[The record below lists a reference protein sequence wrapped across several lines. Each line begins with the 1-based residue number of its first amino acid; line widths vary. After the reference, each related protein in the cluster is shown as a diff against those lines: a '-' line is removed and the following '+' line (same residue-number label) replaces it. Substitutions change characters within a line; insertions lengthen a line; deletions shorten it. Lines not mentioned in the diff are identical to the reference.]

1 MKGKT
6 IILVAFHAPAVRGA
20 AFLARVVLRA
30 TFHAPVVLGAAFLAT
45 MFLSAAFFAP
55 VVQGAALPAW
65 AGGPTERM
73 KQTTDKIIA
82 IVSDPALK
90 GPDKADAK
98 KNSIRDVVD
107 DVIDWEEMSR
117 RSLGIHWQ
125 KRTDEE
131 KREFVRLFS
140 QLIEK
145 TYRDKVEDYA
155 GEKVNYVGE
164 KIDGDYAEAESRIL
178 TSKNTEIPVNYKMT
192 KKQGKWWVYDIV
204 IEGVSFVNNYRT
216 QFNSILASS
225 SYPGLVKQLK
235 AKTEKAEAKQ

>member
-6 IILVAFHAPAVRGA
+6 IILVAFLA
-20 AFLARVVLRA
+20 AMV
-30 TFHAPVVLGAAFLAT
+30 
-45 MFLSAAFFAP
+45 LSAAFFAPVVQGAAFLAP

-65 AGGPTERM
+65 AGGPTDRM
-73 KQTTDKIIA
+73 KDTTDKIIA
-82 IVSDPALK
+82 IVSDPAFK

-98 KNSIRDVVD
+98 KNSIRNVVD
-107 DVIDWEEMSR
+107 EVIDWEEMSR

-140 QLIEK
+140 LLIEK
-145 TYRDKVEDYA
+145 TYRDKAEDYA

-164 KIDGDYAEAESRIL
+164 KIDGDYAEVESRIL

-216 QFNSILASS
+216 QFNSILSSS

>member
-1 MKGKT
+1 M
-6 IILVAFHAPAVRGA
+6 AV
-20 AFLARVVLRA
+20 
-30 TFHAPVVLGAAFLAT
+30 
-45 MFLSAAFFAP
+45 MFAGS
-55 VVQGAALPAW
+55 ALPVW
-65 AGGPTERM
+65 AGAPTDRM
-73 KQTTDKIIA
+73 KQTTDKVIA

-90 GPDKADAK
+90 GPEKSEEK

-107 DVIDWEEMSR
+107 EVIDWQEMSR
-117 RSLGIHWQ
+117 RSLGIHWK

-131 KREFVRLFS
+131 KKEFVSLFS
-140 QLIEK
+140 RLIER

-164 KIDGDYAEAESRIL
+164 KIDGDYAEVESRIL
-178 TSKNTEIPVNYKMT
+178 TSKNTEIPVSYRMT
-192 KKQGKWWVYDIV
+192 KKQGAWWVYDIV

-225 SYPGLVKQLK
+225 SYQGLVKQLK

>member
-6 IILVAFHAPAVRGA
+6 IILVAFLA
-20 AFLARVVLRA
+20 AMV
-30 TFHAPVVLGAAFLAT
+30 
-45 MFLSAAFFAP
+45 LSAAFLAP

-65 AGGPTERM
+65 AGGPTDRM
-73 KQTTDKIIA
+73 KDTTDKIIA
-82 IVSDPALK
+82 IVSDPAFK
-90 GPDKADAK
+90 GPEKAEEK
-98 KNSIRDVVD
+98 KKSIRNVVD
-107 DVIDWEEMSR
+107 EVIDWEEMSR

-140 QLIEK
+140 LLIEK
-145 TYRDKVEDYA
+145 TYRDKAEDYA

-164 KIDGDYAEAESRIL
+164 KIDGDYAEVESRIL

>member
-6 IILVAFHAPAVRGA
+6 IILVAFHAPVVQGA
-20 AFLARVVLRA
+20 ALLAAMV
-30 TFHAPVVLGAAFLAT
+30 
-45 MFLSAAFFAP
+45 LSAAFFAP
-55 VVQGAALPAW
+55 VVQGAAFLAPVVQGAAFPAS
-65 AGGPTERM
+65 AGGPTDRM
-73 KQTTDKIIA
+73 KDTTDKIIA
-82 IVSDPALK
+82 IVSDPAFK
-90 GPDKADAK
+90 GPEKAEEK
-98 KNSIRDVVD
+98 KKSIRAVVD
-107 DVIDWEEMSR
+107 EVIDWEEMSR

-140 QLIEK
+140 LLIEK
-145 TYRDKVEDYA
+145 TYRDKAEDYA

-164 KIDGDYAEAESRIL
+164 KIDGDYAEVESRIL

-216 QFNSILASS
+216 QFNSILSSS

>member
-1 MKGKT
+1 MK
-6 IILVAFHAPAVRGA
+6 
-20 AFLARVVLRA
+20 
-30 TFHAPVVLGAAFLAT
+30 
-45 MFLSAAFFAP
+45 
-55 VVQGAALPAW
+55 
-65 AGGPTERM
+65 E
-73 KQTTDKIIA
+73 TTDNIIA
-82 IVSDPALK
+82 IVSDPVLK
-90 GPDKADAK
+90 GPDKAEAK
-98 KNSIRDVVD
+98 KQSIRGIVD
-107 DVIDWEEMSR
+107 EVIDWEGMSR

-131 KREFVRLFS
+131 KKEFVRLFS

-164 KIDGDYAEAESRIL
+164 KIDGEYAEVESRIL

-192 KKQGKWWVYDIV
+192 RKQDKWWVYDIV

-225 SYPGLVKQLK
+225 SYAGLVKQLK
-235 AKTEKAEAKQ
+235 AKTEKVESKQ

>member
-1 MKGKT
+1 MKKKT
-6 IILVAFHAPAVRGA
+6 IILVAFRS
-20 AFLARVVLRA
+20 
-30 TFHAPVVLGAAFLAT
+30 PVVLVATFLAA
-45 MFLSAAFFAP
+45 MVL
-55 VVQGAALPAW
+55 GAALPAW
-65 AGGPTERM
+65 AGGPTDRM
-73 KQTTDKIIA
+73 KETTDKIIA

-90 GPDKADAK
+90 GPDKAEAK
-98 KNSIRDVVD
+98 KSSIRDVVD

-131 KREFVRLFS
+131 KKEFVRLFS

-145 TYRDKVEDYA
+145 TYRDKVEDYS
-155 GEKVNYVGE
+155 GERVNYVGE
-164 KIDGDYAEAESRIL
+164 RIDGDYAEVESRIV
-178 TSKNTEIPVNYKMT
+178 TSKNTEIPVNYKMSR
-192 KKQGKWWVYDIV
+192 KQGKWWVYDIV

-235 AKTEKAEAKQ
+235 AKTEKVETKQ

>member
-1 MKGKT
+1 MKQKT
-6 IILVAFHAPAVRGA
+6 TILAAFTAPVVLGA
-20 AFLARVVLRA
+20 AF
-30 TFHAPVVLGAAFLAT
+30 TAPVVLGAAFLAA
-45 MFLSAAFFAP
+45 MVLSAT
-55 VVQGAALPAW
+55 VPAW
-65 AGGPTERM
+65 AGGPTDRM
-73 KQTTDKIIA
+73 KETTDKIIA

-90 GPDKADAK
+90 GPDKSEAK
-98 KNSIRDVVD
+98 KQSIRAVVD
-107 DVIDWEEMSR
+107 EVIDWEEMSR

-125 KRTDEE
+125 KRSDEE

-164 KIDGDYAEAESRIL
+164 KIDGEYAEVESRIL
-178 TSKNTEIPVNYKMT
+178 TSKNTEIPVNYKMNR
-192 KKQGKWWVYDIV
+192 KQDKWWVYDIV

-235 AKTEKAEAKQ
+235 AKTEKVEAKQ

>member
-1 MKGKT
+1 MKETKIGLT
-6 IILVAFHAPAVRGA
+6 AFPAPVVRGA
-20 AFLARVVLRA
+20 AFLTA
-30 TFHAPVVLGAAFLAT
+30 
-45 MFLSAAFFAP
+45 MFLSAAM
-55 VVQGAALPAW
+55 PAW
-65 AGGPTERM
+65 AGVPTDRM

-90 GPDKADAK
+90 GPEKAEER
-98 KNSIRDVVD
+98 KNTIRNVVD
-107 DVIDWEEMSR
+107 EVIDWEEMSR

-140 QLIEK
+140 RLIER

-164 KIDGDYAEAESRIL
+164 KIDGDYAEVESRIL

-192 KKQGKWWVYDIV
+192 KKQGTWWVYDIV

-235 AKTEKAEAKQ
+235 EKIEKVEAKQ

>member
-6 IILVAFHAPAVRGA
+6 IL
-20 AFLARVVLRA
+20 
-30 TFHAPVVLGAAFLAT
+30 LGAA
-45 MFLSAAFFAP
+45 MFLI
-55 VVQGAALPAW
+55 AALPAW
-65 AGGPTERM
+65 AGGPTDRM
-73 KQTTDKIIA
+73 KDTTDKIIA
-82 IVSDPALK
+82 IVSDPAFK
-90 GPDKADAK
+90 GPEKAEEK
-98 KNSIRDVVD
+98 KKSIRNVVD
-107 DVIDWEEMSR
+107 EVIDWEEMSR

-140 QLIEK
+140 LLIEK
-145 TYRDKVEDYA
+145 TYRDKAEDYA

-164 KIDGDYAEAESRIL
+164 KIDGDYAEVESRIL
-178 TSKNTEIPVNYKMT
+178 TSRNTEIPVNYKMT
-192 KKQGKWWVYDIV
+192 RKQGKWWVYDIV

-216 QFNSILASS
+216 QFNSILSSS

>member
-6 IILVAFHAPAVRGA
+6 IILVAFLA
-20 AFLARVVLRA
+20 AMV
-30 TFHAPVVLGAAFLAT
+30 
-45 MFLSAAFFAP
+45 LSAAFFAP
-55 VVQGAALPAW
+55 VVQGAALLAPVVQGVALPAW
-65 AGGPTERM
+65 AGGPTDRM
-73 KQTTDKIIA
+73 KDTTDKIIA
-82 IVSDPALK
+82 IVSDPAFK

-98 KNSIRDVVD
+98 KNSIRNVVD
-107 DVIDWEEMSR
+107 EVIDWEEMSR

-140 QLIEK
+140 LLIEK
-145 TYRDKVEDYA
+145 TYRDKAEDYA

-164 KIDGDYAEAESRIL
+164 KIDGDYAEVESRIL

>member
-1 MKGKT
+1 MKKKT
-6 IILVAFHAPAVRGA
+6 IILVAFR
-20 AFLARVVLRA
+20 
-30 TFHAPVVLGAAFLAT
+30 APVVLVATFLAA
-45 MFLSAAFFAP
+45 MVL
-55 VVQGAALPAW
+55 GAALPAW

-73 KQTTDKIIA
+73 KETTDKIIA

-90 GPDKADAK
+90 GPDKAEAK
-98 KNSIRDVVD
+98 KSSIREVVD

-145 TYRDKVEDYA
+145 TYRDKVEDYS
-155 GEKVNYVGE
+155 GERVNYVGE
-164 KIDGDYAEAESRIL
+164 RIDGDYAEVESRIV
-178 TSKNTEIPVNYKMT
+178 TSKNTEIPVNYKMSR
-192 KKQGKWWVYDIV
+192 KQGKWWVYDIV

-235 AKTEKAEAKQ
+235 AKTEKVETKQ

>member
-6 IILVAFHAPAVRGA
+6 IILVAFHAPVVLVA
-20 AFLARVVLRA
+20 AFLAAMVLSAAFFARVVLSA
-30 TFHAPVVLGAAFLAT
+30 TFLAA
-45 MFLSAAFFAP
+45 MVLSAAFFAP
-55 VVQGAALPAW
+55 VVQGAALPAS
-65 AGGPTERM
+65 AGGPTDRM
-73 KQTTDKIIA
+73 KDTTDKIIA

-90 GPDKADAK
+90 GPDKSEAK
-98 KNSIRDVVD
+98 KQSIRAVVD
-107 DVIDWEEMSR
+107 EVIDWEEMSR

-145 TYRDKVEDYA
+145 TYKDKVEDYA

-164 KIDGDYAEAESRIL
+164 KIDGDYAEVESRIL

-192 KKQGKWWVYDIV
+192 RKQGKWWVYDIV

-235 AKTEKAEAKQ
+235 AKTEKVESKQ

>member
-1 MKGKT
+1 MKREK
-6 IILVAFHAPAVRGA
+6 II
-20 AFLARVVLRA
+20 
-30 TFHAPVVLGAAFLAT
+30 LGAAFLAA
-45 MFLSAAFFAP
+45 MVLGP
-55 VVQGAALPAW
+55 ALAAW
-65 AGGPTERM
+65 AGGATERM
-73 KQTTDKIIA
+73 KETTDKIIA

-90 GPDKADAK
+90 GSDKSEAK
-98 KNSIRDVVD
+98 KQSIRDVVD
-107 DVIDWEEMSR
+107 EVIDWEEMSR

-131 KREFVRLFS
+131 KKEFVRLFS

-164 KIDGDYAEAESRIL
+164 KLDGDYAEVESRIL

-192 KKQGKWWVYDIV
+192 RKQDKWWVYDIV

-225 SYPGLVKQLK
+225 SYAGLVKQLK
-235 AKTEKAEAKQ
+235 AKTEKVESKQ

>member
-6 IILVAFHAPAVRGA
+6 IILVAFLAAMVLSAAFFAPVVQGA
-20 AFLARVVLRA
+20 AFLA
-30 TFHAPVVLGAAFLAT
+30 PVVQGAAFL
-45 MFLSAAFFAP
+45 AP

-65 AGGPTERM
+65 AGGPTDRM
-73 KQTTDKIIA
+73 KDTTDKIIA
-82 IVSDPALK
+82 IVSDPAFK
-90 GPDKADAK
+90 GPEKAEEK
-98 KNSIRDVVD
+98 KKSIRAVVD
-107 DVIDWEEMSR
+107 EVIDWEEMSR

-140 QLIEK
+140 LLIEK
-145 TYRDKVEDYA
+145 TYRDKAEDYA

-164 KIDGDYAEAESRIL
+164 KIDGDYAEVESRIL

-216 QFNSILASS
+216 QFNSILSSS

>member
-1 MKGKT
+1 MKKET
-6 IILVAFHAPAVRGA
+6 TILVAFR
-20 AFLARVVLRA
+20 
-30 TFHAPVVLGAAFLAT
+30 APVVLVATFLAA
-45 MFLSAAFFAP
+45 MVL
-55 VVQGAALPAW
+55 GAALPAW
-65 AGGPTERM
+65 AGGPTDRM
-73 KQTTDKIIA
+73 KETTDKIIA

-90 GPDKADAK
+90 GPDKAEAK
-98 KNSIRDVVD
+98 KSSIRDVVD

-131 KREFVRLFS
+131 KKEFVRLFS

-145 TYRDKVEDYA
+145 TYRDKVEDYS
-155 GEKVNYVGE
+155 GERVNYVGE
-164 KIDGDYAEAESRIL
+164 RIDGDYAEVESRIV
-178 TSKNTEIPVNYKMT
+178 TSKNTEIPVNYKMSR
-192 KKQGKWWVYDIV
+192 KQGKWWVYDIV

-235 AKTEKAEAKQ
+235 AKTEKVETKQ

>member
-1 MKGKT
+1 MKGEK
-6 IILVAFHAPAVRGA
+6 IILRA
-20 AFLARVVLRA
+20 AFLAAVL
-30 TFHAPVVLGAAFLAT
+30 LGVAF
-45 MFLSAAFFAP
+45 
-55 VVQGAALPAW
+55 PAW
-65 AGGPTERM
+65 AGEPTERV
-73 KQTTDKIIA
+73 KQTSDKVIA

-90 GPDKADAK
+90 GQDKAEK
-98 KNSIRDVVD
+98 KKDLIREVVD
-107 DVIDWEEMSR
+107 GLIDWEEMSR

-164 KIDGDYAEAESRIL
+164 KIDGDYAEVESRIL

-192 KKQGKWWVYDIV
+192 RKQGKWWVYDIV

-235 AKTEKAEAKQ
+235 AKTEKVEAKQ

>member
-6 IILVAFHAPAVRGA
+6 IILVAFLAAMVLSAAFFAPVVRGA
-20 AFLARVVLRA
+20 AF
-30 TFHAPVVLGAAFLAT
+30 P
-45 MFLSAAFFAP
+45 AP
-55 VVQGAALPAW
+55 VVQGAALPAS
-65 AGGPTERM
+65 AGGPTDRM
-73 KQTTDKIIA
+73 KDTTDKIIA
-82 IVSDPALK
+82 IVSDPAFK
-90 GPDKADAK
+90 GPEKAEEK
-98 KNSIRDVVD
+98 KKSIRAVVD
-107 DVIDWEEMSR
+107 EVIDWEEMSR

-140 QLIEK
+140 LLIEK
-145 TYRDKVEDYA
+145 TYRDKAEDYA

-164 KIDGDYAEAESRIL
+164 KIDGDYAEVESRIL

-216 QFNSILASS
+216 QFNSILSSS

>member
-6 IILVAFHAPAVRGA
+6 IILVAFLAAMVLSAAFPAPVVQGA
-20 AFLARVVLRA
+20 AFPAPVVQGA
-30 TFHAPVVLGAAFLAT
+30 AFPAPVVQGAAFPAPVVLGAA
-45 MFLSAAFFAP
+45 
-55 VVQGAALPAW
+55 LPAS
-65 AGGPTERM
+65 AGGPTDRM
-73 KQTTDKIIA
+73 KDTTDKIIA
-82 IVSDPALK
+82 IVSDPAFK

-98 KNSIRDVVD
+98 KNSIRNVVD
-107 DVIDWEEMSR
+107 EVIDWEEMSR

-140 QLIEK
+140 LLIEK
-145 TYRDKVEDYA
+145 TYRDKAEDYA

-164 KIDGDYAEAESRIL
+164 KIDGDYAEVESRIL

-216 QFNSILASS
+216 QFNSILSSS

>member
-1 MKGKT
+1 MKKKT
-6 IILVAFHAPAVRGA
+6 IILVAFLA
-20 AFLARVVLRA
+20 A
-30 TFHAPVVLGAAFLAT
+30 
-45 MFLSAAFFAP
+45 MFLI
-55 VVQGAALPAW
+55 AALPAW
-65 AGGPTERM
+65 AGGPTDRM
-73 KQTTDKIIA
+73 KETTDKIIA

-90 GPDKADAK
+90 GPDKAEAK
-98 KNSIRDVVD
+98 KSSIRDVVD

-131 KREFVRLFS
+131 KKEFVRLFS

-145 TYRDKVEDYA
+145 TYRDKVEDYS
-155 GEKVNYVGE
+155 GERVNYVGE
-164 KIDGDYAEAESRIL
+164 RIDGDYAEVESRIV
-178 TSKNTEIPVNYKMT
+178 TSKNTEIPVNYKMSR
-192 KKQGKWWVYDIV
+192 KQGKWWVYDIV

-235 AKTEKAEAKQ
+235 AKTEKVETKQ

>member
-6 IILVAFHAPAVRGA
+6 IILVAFLA
-20 AFLARVVLRA
+20 AMV
-30 TFHAPVVLGAAFLAT
+30 
-45 MFLSAAFFAP
+45 LSAAFFAPVVQGAAFLAP

-65 AGGPTERM
+65 AGGPTDRM
-73 KQTTDKIIA
+73 KDTTDKIIA
-82 IVSDPALK
+82 IVSDPAFK
-90 GPDKADAK
+90 GPEKAEEK
-98 KNSIRDVVD
+98 KKSIRAVVD
-107 DVIDWEEMSR
+107 EVIDWEEMSR

-140 QLIEK
+140 LLIEK
-145 TYRDKVEDYA
+145 TYRDKAEDYA

-164 KIDGDYAEAESRIL
+164 KIDGDYAEVESRIL

-216 QFNSILASS
+216 QFNSILSSS

>member
-6 IILVAFHAPAVRGA
+6 IILVAFLA
-20 AFLARVVLRA
+20 AMV
-30 TFHAPVVLGAAFLAT
+30 
-45 MFLSAAFFAP
+45 LSAAYFAP
-55 VVQGAALPAW
+55 VVRGAALPAW
-65 AGGPTERM
+65 AGGPTDRM
-73 KQTTDKIIA
+73 KDTTDKIIA
-82 IVSDPALK
+82 IVSDPAFK
-90 GPDKADAK
+90 GPEKAEEK
-98 KNSIRDVVD
+98 KKSIRAVVD
-107 DVIDWEEMSR
+107 EVIDWEEMSR

-140 QLIEK
+140 LLIEK
-145 TYRDKVEDYA
+145 TYRDKAEDYA

-164 KIDGDYAEAESRIL
+164 KIDGDYAEVESRIL

-216 QFNSILASS
+216 QFNSILSSS

>member
-1 MKGKT
+1 MKKKT
-6 IILVAFHAPAVRGA
+6 IILVAFLA
-20 AFLARVVLRA
+20 A
-30 TFHAPVVLGAAFLAT
+30 
-45 MFLSAAFFAP
+45 MFLI
-55 VVQGAALPAW
+55 AALPAW
-65 AGGPTERM
+65 AGGPTDRM
-73 KQTTDKIIA
+73 KETTDKIIA

-90 GPDKADAK
+90 GPDKAEAK
-98 KNSIRDVVD
+98 KSSIREVVD

-145 TYRDKVEDYA
+145 TYRDKVEDYS
-155 GEKVNYVGE
+155 GERVNYVGE
-164 KIDGDYAEAESRIL
+164 RIDGDYAEVESRIV
-178 TSKNTEIPVNYKMT
+178 TSKNTEIPVNYKMSR
-192 KKQGKWWVYDIV
+192 KQGKWWVYDIV

-235 AKTEKAEAKQ
+235 AKTEKVETKQ

>member
-1 MKGKT
+1 MKKKT
-6 IILVAFHAPAVRGA
+6 IILVAFLA
-20 AFLARVVLRA
+20 A
-30 TFHAPVVLGAAFLAT
+30 
-45 MFLSAAFFAP
+45 MFLI
-55 VVQGAALPAW
+55 AALPAW
-65 AGGPTERM
+65 AGGPTDRM
-73 KQTTDKIIA
+73 KETTDKVIA

-90 GPDKADAK
+90 GPEKAEEK
-98 KNSIRDVVD
+98 KNSIRNVVD
-107 DVIDWEEMSR
+107 EVIDWEEMSR

-155 GEKVNYVGE
+155 GEKVNYMGE
-164 KIDGDYAEAESRIL
+164 KLDGDYAEVESRIL

-192 KKQGKWWVYDIV
+192 RKQGKWWVYDIV

-235 AKTEKAEAKQ
+235 AKTEKMETKQ

>member
-6 IILVAFHAPAVRGA
+6 IILVAFHAPVVLVA
-20 AFLARVVLRA
+20 AFLAAMV
-30 TFHAPVVLGAAFLAT
+30 
-45 MFLSAAFFAP
+45 LSAAFFAP
-55 VVQGAALPAW
+55 VVQGAAFPAPVVRGAALPAS

-73 KQTTDKIIA
+73 KDTTDKIIA
-82 IVSDPALK
+82 IVSDPAFK
-90 GPDKADAK
+90 GPEKAEEK
-98 KNSIRDVVD
+98 KNSIRNVVD
-107 DVIDWEEMSR
+107 EMIDWEEMSR

-140 QLIEK
+140 RLIEK
-145 TYRDKVEDYA
+145 TYRDKAEDYA

-164 KIDGDYAEAESRIL
+164 KIDGDYSEVESRIL

-192 KKQGKWWVYDIV
+192 RKQGKWWVYDIV

-235 AKTEKAEAKQ
+235 AKTEKVEAKQ

>member
-6 IILVAFHAPAVRGA
+6 IILVAFLA
-20 AFLARVVLRA
+20 AMV
-30 TFHAPVVLGAAFLAT
+30 
-45 MFLSAAFFAP
+45 LSAAFFAP
-55 VVQGAALPAW
+55 VVQGAAFPAPVVQGATLSAS
-65 AGGPTERM
+65 AGGPTDRM
-73 KQTTDKIIA
+73 KDTTDKIIA
-82 IVSDPALK
+82 IVSDPAFK
-90 GPDKADAK
+90 GPEKAEEK
-98 KNSIRDVVD
+98 KKSIRAVVD
-107 DVIDWEEMSR
+107 EVIDWEEMSR

-140 QLIEK
+140 LLIEK
-145 TYRDKVEDYA
+145 TYRDKAEDYA

-164 KIDGDYAEAESRIL
+164 KIDGDYAEVESRIL

-216 QFNSILASS
+216 QFNSILSSS

>member
-6 IILVAFHAPAVRGA
+6 IILVAFLA
-20 AFLARVVLRA
+20 AMV
-30 TFHAPVVLGAAFLAT
+30 
-45 MFLSAAFFAP
+45 LSAAFFAPVVQGAAFLAP

-65 AGGPTERM
+65 AGGPTDRM
-73 KQTTDKIIA
+73 KDTTDKIIA
-82 IVSDPALK
+82 IVSDPAFK
-90 GPDKADAK
+90 GPEKAEEK
-98 KNSIRDVVD
+98 KKSIRNVVD
-107 DVIDWEEMSR
+107 EVIDWEEMSR

-140 QLIEK
+140 LLIEK
-145 TYRDKVEDYA
+145 TYRDKAEDYA

-164 KIDGDYAEAESRIL
+164 KIDGDYAEVESRIL

-216 QFNSILASS
+216 QFNSILSSS